1 MNTPTDL
8 RALFFATA
16 PYGDVSILAPVVRVI
31 RATRARRLLEP
42 HQPTHPKDHQ

>member
-16 PYGDVSILAPVVRVI
+16 PYGDVSILAPIVRML
-31 RATRARRLLEP
+31 RATRTQWFLDT